1 MDSKIINQFPIRD
14 YLAGSGI
21 HPAKVNEY
29 YGMYH
34 SPFREDHNA
43 SMKVDYNKNLWIDY
57 GTGEGG
63 MLIDLVMRMENCSNG
78 RAMQLLEQKI
88 AGTASFS
95 FQKEKEIVPK
105 IPQQQAISIHK
116 ITILTNPSLLA
127 YLHERSINTD
137 IAILNCHEV
146 HYSVNGKPY
155 FAVGFRND
163 AGGYELR
170 NKYFKGCTSKDT
182 STIKAGSN
190 NNTCQL
196 FEGFMDYL
204 SFLTMKNW
212 QQPKADVIV
221 LNSLTNLAKI
231 KSYLT
236 GYVSIATFLDNDE
249 AGKQAVRE
257 LKSCYP
263 NITDQSEFYAK
274 HKDLNEYLCSK
285 KLLPKKQVRKG
296 FKL

>member
-21 HPAKVNEY
+21 YPAKDNGS

-34 SPFREDHNA
+34 SPFREDRNA
-43 SMKVDYNKNLWIDY
+43 SMKVDHNKNLWIDY

-63 MLIDLVMRMENCSNG
+63 TLIDLVMRIENCSNG

-95 FQKEKEIVPK
+95 FQKEKEIIPK
-105 IPQQQAISIHK
+105 TPPQQAIVIHEV
-116 ITILTNPSLLA
+116 TALSNHSLLT
-127 YLHERSINTD
+127 YLNERSINID
-137 IAILNCHEV
+137 IARLHCKEV

-163 AGGYELR
+163 TGGYELR
-170 NKYFKGCTSKDT
+170 NRYFKGCTSKDT
-182 STIKAGSN
+182 TTIKAANN

-204 SFLTMKNW
+204 SFLTVKNW
-212 QQPKADVIV
+212 QQSKADLIV
-221 LNSLTNLAKI
+221 LNSLSNLTKV
-231 KSYLT
+231 KNSLT
-236 GYVSIATFLDNDE
+236 AYGSIATFLDNDE
-249 AGKQAVRE
+249 AGKRAVQE

-263 NITDQSEFYAK
+263 NVTDQSEFYAK

-285 KLLPKKQVRKG
+285 KQLPKKQVRKG

>member
-1 MDSKIINQFPIRD
+1 MNSKIINQFPIRD

-21 HPAKVNEY
+21 YPTKDNGS

-34 SPFREDHNA
+34 SPFREDHSA

-63 MLIDLVMRMENCSNG
+63 TLIDLVMRIENCSSG

-88 AGTASFS
+88 TGTASFS
-95 FQKEKEIVPK
+95 FQQEKEIVPK
-105 IPQQQAISIHK
+105 IPQQQ
-116 ITILTNPSLLA
+116 TIDVLTNPSLLA
-127 YLHERSINTD
+127 YLNERSVNID
-137 IAILNCHEV
+137 IARLHCKEV
-146 HYSVNGKPY
+146 HYSINGKPY
-155 FAVGFRND
+155 FAIGFRND
-163 AGGYELR
+163 TGGYELR
-170 NKYFKGCTSKDT
+170 NRYFKGCTSKDT
-182 STIKAGSN
+182 TTIKAGSN

-196 FEGFMDYL
+196 FEGFIDYL

-221 LNSLTNLAKI
+221 LNSLSNLAKI
-231 KSYLT
+231 KSSLT
-236 GYVSIATFLDNDE
+236 GYGSITTLLDNDE
-249 AGKQAVRE
+249 AGKRAVQK

-263 NITDQSEFYAK
+263 NVTDQSEFYAK

-285 KLLPKKQVRKG
+285 KQLPQKQVRKG